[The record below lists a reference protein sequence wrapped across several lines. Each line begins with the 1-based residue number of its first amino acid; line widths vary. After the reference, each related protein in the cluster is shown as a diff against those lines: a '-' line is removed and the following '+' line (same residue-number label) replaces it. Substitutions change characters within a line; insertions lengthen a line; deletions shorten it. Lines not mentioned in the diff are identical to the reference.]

1 MRWGLGLPAERYRC
15 YKCEWWRARPGMAA
29 RRVDGVRRPLVP
41 RAALGDGSRVGD
53 ETPSSRRRHFCRPT
67 RSTDGAEGLAAPRR
81 YVGVARY
88 GLAGEMI
95 IRCFKR
101 KRAHFDAPG
110 SLWTHLLW
118 VLKRRGARAAAS
130 VLTPPPEPQLAPHT
144 KRAKQHK
151 RSGTLDDPLRR
162 RRGTRRRT
170 TQAAP
175 RRRRVQERW
184 TRRASAPTTTPAR
197 RASTWKI
204 P

>member
-1 MRWGLGLPAERYRC
+1 
-15 YKCEWWRARPGMAA
+15 
-29 RRVDGVRRPLVP
+29 
-41 RAALGDGSRVGD
+41 
-53 ETPSSRRRHFCRPT
+53 
-67 RSTDGAEGLAAPRR
+67 
-81 YVGVARY
+81 
-88 GLAGEMI
+88 MI

-110 SLWTHLLW
+110 SLWTRLLW

-175 RRRRVQERW
+175 RRRRVRGKMD
-184 TRRASAPTTTPAR
+184 PAR
-197 RASTWKI
+197 LGPDHDPSKKGEHLEDPMMVTMDASRAPRRRRNSAGHVRWRAVAGEAIGGGLRGQGRRRRVATANSRDI
-204 P
+204 FVV